1 MGIKEKKAGEKH
13 HNPNHALR
21 DSISLSYFF
30 SRSASKKRKLTLV
43 KYLSANILKSTFGVQ
58 CKMILF
64 IMLQLAINSRIE
76 AQSFQEPIRKKF
88 TVVIDAGH
96 GGHDSGTIDHN
107 GRSEKNINL
116 YVAKFVR
123 VYLKKY
129 APEIRVIL
137 TRDQDVFLPLK
148 RRPLYAKV
156 SGADLFISLHCNHNP
171 NGAAEGAEIYLQ
183 DTSREEAVLN
193 LRKAIRFG
201 LILDKNLEQKLNY
214 RSRGILRSN
223 LQVLRESISYVPSV
237 LVEMGFFSNL
247 DESSYLNSQKGIKG
261 ISLSVTKSIIDYFET
276 W

>member
-1 MGIKEKKAGEKH
+1 MGTKEKKAGEKH
-13 HNPNHALR
+13 HTPNHALR

-43 KYLSANILKSTFGVQ
+43 KYFNANTIKTTWNFEWNIFFSVIMLSTFLS
-58 CKMILF
+58 KM
-64 IMLQLAINSRIE
+64 E
-76 AQSFQEPIRKKF
+76 AQMTQEPITKKF

-96 GGHDSGTIDHN
+96 GGYDSGTIDQN
-107 GRSEKNINL
+107 GRKEKNINL

-123 VYLKKY
+123 LYLKKY
-129 APEIRVIL
+129 APEIKVIL
-137 TRDQDVFLPLK
+137 TRDQDVFLPLR

-156 SGADLFISLHCNHNP
+156 SDADLFISLHCNHNP
-171 NGAAEGAEIYLQ
+171 NGSAEGAEIYLQ
-183 DTSREEAVLN
+183 DTSREEAILN

-214 RSRGILRSN
+214 KSRGILRSN
-223 LQVLRESISYVPSV
+223 LQVLRESISFVPSV

-261 ISLSVTKSIIDYFET
+261 ISLSVTKSIIDYFEKR
-276 W
+276 